1 MCYNSSG
8 LPLQLPGLL
17 FTDLFSSWVISPTV
31 LILPVFSFLFFIY
44 ILFSLGVWVCL
55 VVWYHIQSCGDK
67 AGPFPVTSGALSEP
81 SILFKLLLSLYS
93 LPVSWHTSLLT
104 EILGASDLCFHFLK

>member
-31 LILPVFSFLFFIY
+31 LILPVFSLLFFIY
-44 ILFSLGVWVCL
+44 ILFSLGVWVCF